1 MKRCILFGCILWSVG
16 ISAHT
21 HPHLRISLITQAPG
35 EELYSVYGHS
45 GLRVQR
51 LDADWDYVFHWG
63 LFDFEAPGFYIN
75 FLRGFLWY
83 KMGAVPFDLLHESS
97 VRERRSMWESALRL
111 DSAETEQ
118 LFQLLQENYRP
129 ENRRYLYDFIRDN
142 CATRPRD
149 VLRRVWGQH
158 WVVPDTP
165 QVSYRML
172 LRRYQSVKPWANLGI
187 DLLLGTAV
195 DRPVEP
201 WHQMF
206 LPMQLKEY
214 LSRSAVDGR
223 PAVVEER
230 ALLTFPAP
238 KPSVP
243 PWLRPL
249 VVFILLLVVE
259 VFLMMRHHGET
270 LWLRWYDV
278 LWFVLLAGAGV
289 LIAFMWFGT
298 EHWVTKWNWNLLWL
312 HPLYLVMAYLRWRP
326 CRCIGRVVRIALA
339 LMLAAVL
346 VSMPHWG
353 IQSFPLEAYVLMG
366 VTALK
371 LHRLKRYGSASP
383 LPSSSASS
391 Q

>member
-16 ISAHT
+16 ILAKT

-63 LFDFEAPGFYIN
+63 LFDFKAPGFYVN

-83 KMGAVPFDLLHESS
+83 KMGAVPFDLLYESS
-97 VRERRSMWESALRL
+97 VRDRRSMWESTLRL

-149 VLRRVWGQH
+149 VLRRVWGQR

-165 QVSYRML
+165 RVSYRTL

-214 LSRSAVDGR
+214 LARSAVDGR

-230 ALLTFPAP
+230 ALLTYPMP

-243 PWLRPL
+243 RWLQPL
-249 VVFILLLVVE
+249 VIFALLLVVE
-259 VFLMMRHHGET
+259 VFLMMPQRGET
-270 LWLRWYDV
+270 LWVRWYDSM
-278 LWFVLLAGAGV
+278 WFVVLGGAGM

-312 HPLYLVMAYLRWRP
+312 HPLYFVMAYLRWRP
-326 CRCIGRVVRIALA
+326 CRCVGMVVHIVLA
-339 LMLAAVL
+339 LMVAAVA
-346 VSMPHWG
+346 VSAPGLG
-353 IQSFPLEAYVLMG
+353 IQSFPPEAYVLMG

-371 LHRLKRYGSASP
+371 LRRLKRYGSASP